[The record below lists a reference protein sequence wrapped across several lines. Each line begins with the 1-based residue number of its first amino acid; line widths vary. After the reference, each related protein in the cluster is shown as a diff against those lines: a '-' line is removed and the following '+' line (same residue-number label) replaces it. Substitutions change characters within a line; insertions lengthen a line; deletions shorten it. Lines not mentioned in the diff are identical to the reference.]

1 MLDISQVDR
10 SFKTVLIDA
19 DSLIYKIGYV
29 VEKDGEYKPEHNE
42 ETAKMLLRGF
52 VNDIVSQTSADAK
65 EMFLTKGKHFRF
77 GLAKTHP
84 YKGNRTS
91 PKPISY
97 ELLFRELQL
106 MGAKVNSGIEAD
118 DAVAMRAHELGL
130 DNVILAFID
139 KDLKC
144 IGGTWFDYGAMVMK
158 GYITPVEAYRSFYKQ
173 MLVGDRVDNIFGVKG
188 IGDVKATKLLENC
201 EDENQMIVVVWAEYL
216 EYFGEIAKDRFLENA
231 DLLWLRRSFDDVKSE
246 FLMRWLDEN
255 D

>member
-29 VEKDGEYKPEHNE
+29 VESDGEYKPEHNE

-52 VNDIVSQTSADAK
+52 VNDIVAQTNADAK

-91 PKPISY
+91 PKPITY
-97 ELLFRELQL
+97 DLLFKELQF

-118 DAVAMRAHELGL
+118 DAVRIRSLELGL

-139 KDLKC
+139 KDLLQ
-144 IGGTWFDYGAMVMK
+144 IGGLSFDYGKMVFRD
-158 GYITPVEAYRSFYKQ
+158 YITPLEADRYFYKQ
-173 MLVGDRVDNIFGVKG
+173 MLTGDMTDNIHGVKG
-188 IGDVKATKLLENC
+188 IGSVKAGKLLDSC
-201 EDENQMIVVVWAEYL
+201 ESEQEMIDVVCGQYQA
-216 EYFGEIAKDRFLENA
+216 YFGDKALERMEENVG
-231 DLLWLRRSFDDVKSE
+231 LLWLKRTLEDDKWQDVVKN
-246 FLMRWLDEN
+246 LK
-255 D
+255 